1 MVGSPSSALVSRIY
15 KGDDV
20 GSKSGM
26 TYFYMAINVGSLIG
40 IAVAPM
46 FMNSQYGVMSVLA
59 IVVLGKAAAALNF
72 IAKRKIYDNVV
83 DDLDKQ
89 PMTMAR
95 ALPVF
100 AYLVGGYAIAY
111 TAYLNPYISTYL
123 IGLGCTVGILAFCIR
138 TMLLKGADR
147 TKQLVAAFL
156 ILVAIVFYVLYN
168 QMATTMVMF
177 TKNNTDFTILGLT
190 LAPAQFQLINPLVI
204 LAIGSMLPK
213 FYSRFV
219 RFTIPYQFA
228 VGVILA
234 GVAMLVLWLGASS
247 GYETGI
253 ASGNYVGLSY
263 FVVTIA
269 ELFVSAVGL
278 SMIGLYCHP
287 RMIAFAMGAWYLASS
302 MSNLI
307 SGQLGKL
314 VAVPKG
320 SSDKIHSM
328 HAYGDF
334 FYSMGM
340 TAVVVGIL
348 LCGVMYFLH
357 RSLASKGIEVA

>member
-15 KGDDV
+15 KGDEV

-89 PMTMAR
+89 PMTIAR
-95 ALPVF
+95 TLPVL
-100 AYLVGGYAIAY
+100 AYLMGGYAIAY

-123 IGLGCTVGILAFCIR
+123 IGLGCTAGILAFCIR
-138 TMLLKGADR
+138 TMLLTGADR

-190 LAPAQFQLINPLVI
+190 LAPAQFQLIN
-204 LAIGSMLPK
+204 
-213 FYSRFV
+213 
-219 RFTIPYQFA
+219 
-228 VGVILA
+228 A
-234 GVAMLVLWLGASS
+234 GYP
-247 GYETGI
+247 GYR
-253 ASGNYVGLSY
+253 
-263 FVVTIA
+263 
-269 ELFVSAVGL
+269 
-278 SMIGLYCHP
+278 LY
-287 RMIAFAMGAWYLASS
+287 AA
-302 MSNLI
+302 
-307 SGQLGKL
+307 
-314 VAVPKG
+314 
-320 SSDKIHSM
+320 
-328 HAYGDF
+328 
-334 FYSMGM
+334 
-340 TAVVVGIL
+340 
-348 LCGVMYFLH
+348 
-357 RSLASKGIEVA
+357 